1 MVCRVSLEK
10 ARKLPSLLSF
20 SGIKSLRT
28 ATRAGV
34 MFTLF
39 AAAAAFSANY
49 SASIEYPDNNLY
61 YQVISVDNRGNV
73 KVNTEC
79 SPALGKGVV
88 FSTSKIESRKIVFY
102 TTNDCQERSQLVSID
117 GPDIFKGMNATSAN
131 VAIAKDGTWS
141 LKPAP
146 AAPASSAE
154 VAAPVTSSA
163 STAVTPG
170 VRKQKTIAFFPPWS
184 NTNAVLFMN
193 GDSVGIMTSLDNK
206 CGWFQKSVAAT
217 ANGMKV
223 YFKQTV
229 GLNYVG
235 AEGMVQDEPMNATNI
250 VLDTFPEFASADT
263 IWIQG
268 YKTDA
273 PAVFFKFPGVLGD
286 CPLKKFPVTLF
297 DWLHGNKGDGD
308 GAGQNGDPA
317 NGINADFG
325 SGGCGGGNASR
336 TDGRNTYKYMA
347 GMVEKELG
355 PNGVPV
361 RANPFPTD
369 CKITEHL
376 DYWFL
381 PESLAVDPQ
390 GNKLTNMTCRDLYIS
405 MDNEGFWLAEVSK
418 DNISKGNEFN
428 KGGMFLLDDF
438 LYLDDAKT
446 IKNPYYEQLTGSDK
460 RQHNFGFTMKIQATF
475 EYVPGQYFD
484 FLGDDDVWV
493 FINNKLAVDIGGQH
507 GQVPGA
513 VNLDTIGQNNPADK
527 LIPGETYNFHIFYVE
542 RHTGSSNFKMRTSI
556 DLKVDASIVVKD
568 IQKGDVTDYEV
579 WQVNKKNKL
588 ACGYDPNNT
597 EVDTTGGASTFKLSG
612 GNLSEPQAL
621 DVGLHYEGLNITSD
635 STFSV
640 NVEAIKAGG
649 ALAPG
654 HYFLEITLKSDP
666 SQSTKVE
673 IVVPAYDLPSIAF
686 AKTDWTILGTAVSGD
701 TLQIGEWAYATYQVN
716 ISFFEEWATVNN
728 YNKKINLS
736 FSDINIDI
744 LDTIGGRKINYVNL
758 NSEGRATF
766 YVHANAPVTD
776 ATLAIK
782 GAAAGSSI
790 WTKLSF
796 AEPPIP
802 KVVNAIIT
810 DRNGDGR
817 SDSLYVEFDRSLT
830 EKSTLDSIQFEFGEA
845 FIATNKFKV
854 DRNYITLVAEDMN
867 ADKCNDKTCGFGS
880 RQFTGGA
887 SDVYVGSL
895 NNWFTYKDNGKA
907 SNFYKENEPIN
918 DGMGPIVVSAVK
930 SKSSDGNRHLSLT
943 FSEAISDDSRKMF
956 ASMFEFICMRA
967 GVNEKP
973 EAPVQQGGSGN
984 TMILIYSSTTQ
995 DAVLPTN
1002 GDMIRFVPGN
1012 GGPDD
1017 TQDLLGNVPHK
1028 DNAWVTIT
1036 GDQELTNESPSIIAV
1051 GEDPYGIIKKDTV
1064 TQSLLITNQSQD
1076 AQQIGDS
1083 LGVQGSLIDYDISK
1097 IMLEETQKAVNSLD
1111 AFVESKLGSTTTY
1124 DTTISCITEDEALAQ
1139 VFADIRAGIVGENFN
1154 FTEETVIA
1162 IMEGSITESNFQSK
1176 ISAEEKSIIAKLTQD
1191 NIEASWDTVITL
1203 AEVSTI
1209 TQSDLFAAIREGKMD
1224 EELKAAGVS
1233 QVVIDAI
1240 KNGTLDEYNIEE
1252 YRNGSK
1258 SLIPDDAVEL
1268 YYRTRYYSQ
1277 FGEYVGGTSN
1287 SIKCSD
1293 ESVYGAGGCLQ
1304 NKGKIFLA
1312 WNMRSNS
1319 GRLVGTGVYIARLE
1333 LKIIVNGETT
1343 MHQTRDKLWGVRRGS
1358 INKLGLEFR

>member
-1 MVCRVSLEK
+1 MVCRVILEK
-10 ARKLPSLLSF
+10 ARKLPSLLSVLKH
-20 SGIKSLRT
+20 SPMRKLRMG
-28 ATRAGV
+28 AFLGLLAG
-34 MFTLF
+34 TYAF
-39 AAAAAFSANY
+39 AANY
-49 SASIEYPDNNLY
+49 NATVYHEGDLF
-61 YQVISVDNRGNV
+61 YQV
-73 KVNTEC
+73 VNGTETVLKC
-79 SPALGKGVV
+79 
-88 FSTSKIESRKIVFY
+88 
-102 TTNDCQERSQLVSID
+102 
-117 GPDIFKGMNATSAN
+117 TSAAGGVKFN
-131 VAIAKDGTWS
+131 LDSKKLPASEIQFFSDATCKSAITSVAGDDLFVGSQRATVTLNEDGSITKGKPAVASSSSAANPTKPVSSSSAAKD
-141 LKPAP
+141 
-146 AAPASSAE
+146 
-154 VAAPVTSSA
+154 PVRPTSSSSVA
-163 STAVTPG
+163 PQKNG
-170 VRKQKTIAFFPPWS
+170 KKTIAFFTPWS

-193 GDSVGIMTSLDNK
+193 GDSVGTMTSLDNK

-446 IKNPYYEQLTGSDK
+446 IKNPYYEQLTGTDK

-556 DLKVDASIVVKD
+556 DLKVDASIFVKD

-597 EVDTTGGASTFKLSG
+597 EVDTTGGASTFKLTG

-673 IVVPAYDLPSIAF
+673 ITVPAYDIPSVAF
-686 AKTDWTILGTAVSGD
+686 AKTDWTILGTSVSGD
-701 TLQIGEWAYATYQVN
+701 TVQIGDFAYATYQVN
-716 ISFFEEWATVNN
+716 ITFFEEWAKVNN
-728 YNKKINLS
+728 YNRKINLS
-736 FSDINIDI
+736 FSDVNIDI
-744 LDTIGGRKINYVNL
+744 LDTVGGKRISYVNL
-758 NSEGRATF
+758 DSNGRATF
-766 YVHANAPVTD
+766 YVHANAPISN
-776 ATLAIK
+776 ATLTAK
-782 GAAAGSSI
+782 GAAAKSSVWSNLKFI
-790 WTKLSF
+790 
-796 AEPPIP
+796 EPPIP
-802 KVVNAIIT
+802 RVVSAIIT

-817 SDSLYVEFDRSLT
+817 ADSLYVRFDRSLQD
-830 EKSTLDSIQFEFGEA
+830 KSTLDSIQFEFGEA
-845 FIATNKFKV
+845 FATTTKFKV
-854 DRNYITLVAEDMN
+854 VNGTDIVAVAEDVN
-867 ADKCNDKTCGFGS
+867 HEKCSSGSVCGFGS
-880 RQFTGGA
+880 RQFTGGSA
-887 SDVYVGSL
+887 EIYTGAL
-895 NNWFTYKDNGKA
+895 NNWFTYKDNGKT
-907 SNFYKENEPIN
+907 SQFYKEKEPID
-918 DGMGPIVVSAVK
+918 DGVGPIIVKAVK
-930 SKSSDGNRHLSLT
+930 TRGSDGYVQLSLT
-943 FSEAISDDSRKMF
+943 FSEAISEETRSNYMEI
-956 ASMFEFICMRA
+956 FEFICIRTE
-967 GVNEKP
+967 VNETP
-973 EAPVQQGGSGN
+973 DNPVRQSGDGN
-984 TMILIYSSTTQ
+984 TMVLIYRDSK
-995 DAVLPTN
+995 DAVQPTN
-1002 GDMIRFVPGN
+1002 GDLVHFATEIGN
-1012 GGPDD
+1012 VA
-1017 TQDLLGNVPHK
+1017 QDLLGNKTHAKNP
-1028 DNAWVTIT
+1028 WVTIT
-1036 GDQELTNESPSIIAV
+1036 GDQDLTNESPGVIAV
-1051 GEDPYGIIKKDTV
+1051 GADPYGIIKNDTI
-1064 TQSLLITNQSQD
+1064 TQTFLITNTTQD
-1076 AQQIGDS
+1076 AQKIGDS
-1083 LGVQGSLIDYDISK
+1083 LGVQGHLVGYDISE
-1097 IMLEETQKAVNSLD
+1097 IMKEETKTAIGALD
-1111 AFVESKLGSTTTY
+1111 AFIESKLGSTTLY
-1124 DTTISCITEDEALAQ
+1124 DTIVTVNLTEEEALEI
-1139 VFADIRAGIVGENFN
+1139 VFSDIRTGEVGENFGLSAA
-1154 FTEETVIA
+1154 TVEA
-1162 IMEGSITESNFQSK
+1162 IMEGTLTVADFDKLSSDEKAIIT
-1176 ISAEEKSIIAKLTQD
+1176 KLQQD
-1191 NIEASWDTVITL
+1191 NLEASRDTNVVIS
-1203 AEVSTI
+1203 EISSV
-1209 TQSDLFAAIREGKMD
+1209 TQADLFAAIREGKLD
-1224 EELKAAGVS
+1224 KELAEAGVS
-1233 QVVIDAI
+1233 TTLIDAI
-1240 KNGTLDEYNIEE
+1240 KNGVVDEFNLEE

-1258 SLIPDDAVEL
+1258 SIIADDAVEL
-1268 YYRTRYYSQ
+1268 FYRTRYYSQ
-1277 FGEYVGGTSN
+1277 FGEYVGGTSK
-1287 SIKCSD
+1287 SIHCSD
-1293 ESVYGAGGCLQ
+1293 KAVYGEEGCLK

-1319 GRLVGTGVYIARLE
+1319 GRLVATGVYIARLE
-1333 LKIIVNGETT
+1333 MKIIVNGEIKL
-1343 MHQTRDKLWGVRRGS
+1343 HQTRDKLWGVRRGKT
-1358 INKLGLEFR
+1358 NELGLEF